1 MKNIILFLLITTS
14 AQAQLTNITG
24 KVTDKTSGAVLPFV
38 NVFIANSTK
47 GTSSDET
54 GKFTI
59 ANLPIGTYTIVA
71 SMVGYLPISAEVII
85 KKGDSSIEVAFA
97 LQVNQQLLD
106 EITVKS
112 KKDKDWKNNLKK
124 FQRIFFGTNINAQK
138 CKITNPYVIDF
149 QTKGEILMAKS
160 SVPILVENLA
170 LGYKIT
176 IILKEFEASKTNFKI
191 VGDTFF
197 EEILASSNEKNIFQ
211 QNRLDAYRGSLS
223 HFLRSLARRTSLEE
237 GFKLY
242 AFMPDLNA
250 QNYENQ
256 DMFQVKKSASKIPV
270 DSLIKVDGS
279 MTRLNLSRK
288 LEIHYYRENDFG
300 SAKGEGFREVSSL
313 ESEQKSVRFNQFG
326 IFENPFDVF
335 TEGAFSTHRIAD
347 LLPIDFQ
354 PKIEDLIA
362 KPEDIDTQN
371 NYARL
376 QENIVFHTNKSNYVA
391 GETLWFKTYLTYT
404 HPSYQDAMSRV
415 VYVDLINSEQKI
427 IETKILRTKNGVAH
441 GDFML
446 NPTLPYGTFY
456 LRGYTN
462 WMRNFG
468 DSTQTVYEFLI
479 LNKSQTIKFQSADYQ
494 DINTIFSLN
503 EANFKASENVEIELN
518 AVPNQSYSISVTNE
532 NAVKNYQPIRQKE
545 FNKKPIYLETLPFL
559 TETGRTFFGQIL
571 NASIKPISA
580 DLVVIRKDTFLL
592 DTYESDKNGDFKIE
606 NILGKDS
613 LVIDIM
619 ANDKKGKP
627 IKNITLNEPD
637 KPIFYKPKSENSFQL
652 IENQQIETVNET
664 NYYYDFDISKSIMLK
679 EVAVKAKRPDTTML
693 MRMHKFIGKPSFT
706 FTDAKVN
713 FNAGFNF
720 IQALQGKVPGLDIKF
735 DALTGVQ
742 SAVWSRGRAPE
753 IWIDGVQ
760 AKSMTDAGFL
770 SPDMIARIDVHRQ
783 NRSVVA
789 PTGIIAI
796 YTKAFMAGSDLSFSN
811 TPPADGIKR
820 FKMQGFYTPRSFYVP
835 DIQAIEEKL
844 NQLKSRSTIYW
855 NPEVITDNEGNTKVS
870 FRAVGKPGKYRIQV
884 VGFDE
889 YGKIVKHEKTFN
901 LD

>member
-1 MKNIILFLLITTS
+1 MKNIILLLLITTS
-14 AQAQLTNITG
+14 VQAQLTTIKG
-24 KVTDKTSGAVLPFV
+24 KVTDKTSGVDLPYV

-47 GTSSDET
+47 GASTDEA

-71 SMVGYLPISAEVII
+71 SMVGYLSISAEVVI
-85 KKGDSSIEVAFA
+85 KKGDYSIEVAFA
-97 LQVNQQLLD
+97 LQPNQQLL
-106 EITVKS
+106 EEVTVKT
-112 KKDKDWKNNLKK
+112 KKDKDWESNLKK
-124 FQRIFFGTNINAQK
+124 FQRIFFGTNTNAQK
-138 CKITNPYVIDF
+138 CKIMNPYVIDF
-149 QTKGEILMAKS
+149 QTKGEILTAKT

-197 EEILASSNEKNIFQ
+197 EEIMASSSENITFQ

-223 HFLRSLARRTSLEE
+223 HFLRSLSRRTSLEE
-237 GFKLY
+237 GFGLY
-242 AFMPDLNA
+242 AFMPDLKA

-256 DMFQVKKSASKIPV
+256 EMFQVKKNASKIAV

-288 LEIHYYRENDFG
+288 LEIHYTRENDFG
-300 SAKGEGFREVSSL
+300 SAKGEGFRQVSSL
-313 ESEQKSVRFNQFG
+313 ESERKSVRFNQFG
-326 IFENPFDVF
+326 IFENPLDVF

-354 PKIEDLIA
+354 PKIEDLIV
-362 KPEDIDTQN
+362 KSEETDTQN

-427 IETKILRTKNGVAH
+427 IETKILRTKNGVAY
-441 GDFML
+441 GDFTL
-446 NPTLPYGTFY
+446 NTTLSDGTFY

-468 DSTQTVYEFLI
+468 DSTQTIFAFPI
-479 LNKSQTIKFQSADYQ
+479 LNKSKTINAQISDYQ
-494 DINTIFSLN
+494 DINAIFLLN
-503 EANFKASENVEIELN
+503 KTNYKLGENVEIKLN
-518 AVPNQSYSISVTNE
+518 AVANQSYSISVTNE
-532 NAVKNYQPIRQKE
+532 NAVRNYQPIKQKD
-545 FNKKPIYLETLPFL
+545 FKKNPIYLATIPFL
-559 TETGRTFFGQIL
+559 TETGRTFFGKTQ
-571 NASIKPISA
+571 NASMKPVSV
-580 DLVVIRKDTFLL
+580 DLMVIRKDTFLL
-592 DTYESDKNGDFKIE
+592 DTYKSDENGDFKIE
-606 NILGKDS
+606 NIIGKDS

-627 IKNITLNEPD
+627 ILNIILNEPS
-637 KPIFYKPKSENSFQL
+637 KPDFYKPKNENKSQL
-652 IENQQIETVNET
+652 IENQPNTISEVS
-664 NYYYDFDISKSIMLK
+664 YDYDFGVSKSTMLE
-679 EVAVKAKRPDTTML
+679 EVAVKGKKTDTTML

-706 FTDAKVN
+706 LTDEKVN
-713 FNAGFNF
+713 FNAGFKF

-742 SAVWSRGRAPE
+742 SAVWSRGGFPE

-760 AKSMTDAGFL
+760 VRSMTDAGFL

-783 NRSVVA
+783 NRTVVA

-796 YTKAFMAGSDLSFSN
+796 YTKSFMAGSDLSFTN
-811 TPPADGIKR
+811 TPPADGIRR
-820 FKMQGFYTPRSFYVP
+820 FKMQGFHTPRNFYVP
-835 DIQAIEEKL
+835 DNQAVETKL
-844 NQLKSRSTIYW
+844 EQLKNRSTIYW
-855 NPEVITDNEGNTKVS
+855 NPEVITNNEGKAEVS
-870 FRAVGKPGKYRIQV
+870 FRVVGKPGKYRVEI

-889 YGKIVKHEKTFN
+889 YGKITKHEKIFN